1 MPSQRWLH
9 IIPVAFIMYTIA
21 FIDRTNIS
29 LALPSMSRALHM
41 SPPQAGAAAGIFFW
55 GYLLLQI
62 PGGYLAQRWS
72 AKRFVSILLVLWGAC
87 SVGCGL
93 VHTWREFWMMRFL
106 LGVAEGGVWPAT
118 LVLLAH
124 WFPRAER
131 ARANAY
137 WMLCL
142 PVAVVVSSPLSGWI
156 LGRWNWRVLL
166 ISEGLFPLL
175 WLLVWWW
182 LIDDHPGQARW
193 ISPQECHHL
202 ETTLE
207 RESKELDP
215 VAPGPMSFTNVL
227 FSFEGRI
234 TRAQWW
240 GYFIPY
246 FVVYVCLCVVGAR
259 LQSFVSVLLYG
270 LVMLYPTLAVNV
282 KRCHDRGR
290 SGWFILVGLLP
301 ILNFW
306 YATEICFLRGTNG
319 ANEYGPDPLQQKRE
333 APFTPEPLLRSI
345 LRLWVMVA
353 FYFLLN
359 SGNYGYLFWLPSAME
374 IARKLSSAQV
384 GVLFA
389 LPYVITAI
397 GMIIVSRHSDQ
408 KCERRGHVA
417 FAMAWAGAFMLASVL
432 LSRPFP
438 ALSFL
443 AVSFVGAGSFGALG
457 PFWAIPTETLP
468 RAESGPTM
476 GLVNAL
482 GNLGGYFGP
491 LAIGYINQH
500 TGNFVYAFGLLSA
513 AYFSSSVLIL
523 FLRPQAAPGPLK
535 EIS

>member
-41 SPPQAGAAAGIFFW
+41 SPPQAGAAAGVFFW

-93 VHTWREFWMMRFL
+93 VHTWREFWMMRLL
-106 LGVAEGGVWPAT
+106 LGVTEGGVWPAT

-142 PVAVVVSSPLSGWI
+142 PLAVIVSSPLSGWI
-156 LGRWNWRVLL
+156 LGRWDWRVLL
-166 ISEGLFPLL
+166 ISEGLFPML
-175 WLLVWWW
+175 WLLAWWCF
-182 LIDDHPGQARW
+182 IDDHPREASW
-193 ISPQECHHL
+193 ISAQERHHL

-207 RESKELDP
+207 RESTELDP
-215 VAPGPMSFTNVL
+215 GTPG
-227 FSFEGRI
+227 
-234 TRAQWW
+234 
-240 GYFIPY
+240 
-246 FVVYVCLCVVGAR
+246 
-259 LQSFVSVLLYG
+259 
-270 LVMLYPTLAVNV
+270 
-282 KRCHDRGR
+282 
-290 SGWFILVGLLP
+290 
-301 ILNFW
+301 
-306 YATEICFLRGTNG
+306 
-319 ANEYGPDPLQQKRE
+319 
-333 APFTPEPLLRSI
+333 PLLRCL
-345 LRLWVMVA
+345 LRPQFLVMVG

-374 IARKLSSAQV
+374 KARKLSSAQV

-397 GMIIVSRHSDQ
+397 GMIVVSRHSDR
-408 KCERRGHVA
+408 KRERRWHVA
-417 FAMAWAGAFMLASVL
+417 FAMTWAGAFMLASVL

-468 RAESGPTM
+468 RSVSGSAM

-491 LAIGYINQH
+491 LAVGYITQH

-513 AYFSSSVLIL
+513 AYFVSSLLIL
-523 FLRPQAAPGPLK
+523 FLRPHAVSGSLK

>member
-21 FIDRTNIS
+21 FVDRTNIS
-29 LALPSMSRALHM
+29 LAMVPMSRALHM
-41 SPPQAGAAAGIFFW
+41 LPGQAGNAAGFFFV

-72 AKRFVSILLVLWGAC
+72 AKRFVSILLVLWGGC
-87 SVGCGL
+87 SVACGL
-93 VHTWREFWMMRFL
+93 VRTWHEFLIMRFL

-142 PVAVVVSSPLSGWI
+142 PISVIVSSPLSGWI

-166 ISEGLFPLL
+166 ISEGALPFL
-175 WLLVWWW
+175 WLLIWQRF
-182 LIDDHPGQARW
+182 IDDHPREARW
-193 ISPQECHHL
+193 ISAEELEHL
-202 ETTLE
+202 ESTLH
-207 RESKELDP
+207 REASELDP
-215 VAPGPMSFTNVL
+215 V
-227 FSFEGRI
+227 I
-234 TRAQWW
+234 
-240 GYFIPY
+240 
-246 FVVYVCLCVVGAR
+246 
-259 LQSFVSVLLYG
+259 
-270 LVMLYPTLAVNV
+270 
-282 KRCHDRGR
+282 
-290 SGWFILVGLLP
+290 
-301 ILNFW
+301 
-306 YATEICFLRGTNG
+306 
-319 ANEYGPDPLQQKRE
+319 
-333 APFTPEPLLRSI
+333 PEPLLRSL
-345 LRLWVMVA
+345 LRPPLLLMVG

-374 IARKLSSAQV
+374 NARKLSSAQV

-389 LPYVITAI
+389 LPYLITAA
-397 GMIIVSRHSDQ
+397 GMILVSHHSD
-408 KCERRGHVA
+408 KRRERRRHVA
-417 FAMAWAGAFMLASVL
+417 LAMAWGGFFMLASVL
-432 LSRPFP
+432 LTRPSP

-443 AVSFVGAGSFGALG
+443 AISFVGAGSYGALG

-468 RAESGPTM
+468 RSASGSAM

-491 LAIGYINQH
+491 LAIGYMNQH

-513 AYFSSSVLIL
+513 AYFVSSILIL
-523 FLRPQAAPGPLK
+523 FLRPQLARNL
-535 EIS
+535 

>member
-1 MPSQRWLH
+1 MVMPSQRWLH
-9 IIPVAFIMYTIA
+9 IIPAAFIMYTIA

-55 GYLLLQI
+55 GYLLLQM

-72 AKRFVSILLVLWGAC
+72 AKRFVSILLVLWGGC

-93 VHTWREFWMMRFL
+93 VHTWREFWLMRLL

-142 PVAVVVSSPLSGWI
+142 PLAVVVSSPLSGWI
-156 LGRWNWRVLL
+156 LGRWDWRVLL
-166 ISEGLFPLL
+166 ISEGLFPFL

-182 LIDDHPGQARW
+182 FIDDHPRQASW
-193 ISPQECHHL
+193 ISAQERHHL

-207 RESKELDP
+207 RESTELDP
-215 VAPGPMSFTNVL
+215 VTPG
-227 FSFEGRI
+227 
-234 TRAQWW
+234 
-240 GYFIPY
+240 
-246 FVVYVCLCVVGAR
+246 
-259 LQSFVSVLLYG
+259 
-270 LVMLYPTLAVNV
+270 
-282 KRCHDRGR
+282 
-290 SGWFILVGLLP
+290 
-301 ILNFW
+301 
-306 YATEICFLRGTNG
+306 
-319 ANEYGPDPLQQKRE
+319 
-333 APFTPEPLLRSI
+333 PLLRSL
-345 LRLWVMVA
+345 LRSQLLVMVG

-359 SGNYGYLFWLPSAME
+359 CGNYGYLFWLPSAME
-374 IARKLSSAQV
+374 KARKLSSAQV

-389 LPYVITAI
+389 LPYLITGV
-397 GMIIVSRHSDQ
+397 GMIIVSRHSDRRH
-408 KCERRGHVA
+408 ERRGHVA
-417 FAMAWAGAFMLASVL
+417 FGMAWGGAFMLASVL
-432 LSRPFP
+432 LTRSFP

-443 AVSFVGAGSFGALG
+443 AISFVGAGTFGALG

-468 RAESGPTM
+468 RAVSGSAM

-491 LAIGYINQH
+491 LAIGYLNQH
-500 TGNFVYAFGLLSA
+500 TGNFVYAFGMLSV
-513 AYFSSSVLIL
+513 AYFVSSIVIL
-523 FLRPQAAPGPLK
+523 FLRPLAARN
-535 EIS
+535 